1 MAAGLS
7 DVNIPSDKP
16 ERPETAMD
24 FTLDLSNFT
33 VAGITELRGAA
44 KKHLDSLRASV
55 ESPETASDELLD
67 KMQEAKDFIDK
78 CDAEVA
84 DRNERASK
92 FASFEVAETVA
103 TDTEVTP
110 TETVATETSTGVKDV
125 APVVQASAETGTQ
138 VIEAQVGKDG
148 DPAVRRS
155 VQVAD
160 VAANAPK
167 TEFAETA
174 GYKIKVAA
182 DVPNFVSGAEIDW
195 ADLGK
200 AFEERAR
207 GYGSGPRRSGGK
219 GNRLQHGFALI
230 ERDFPETQQLLDHDG
245 EMSLYNKLTEVQKN
259 ATQTAKETNA
269 LVAAAGWCAPSE
281 TIYSTVNPVTADGLL
296 DLPEVVARRG
306 GIRHNQ
312 GINWATFF
320 GGTYPALDANVPGM
334 TLLTEAQVIADTA
347 KTCLEIDCPPFV
359 DERLNVAAL
368 CLTGSLLQNR
378 GYPEYVA
385 EFTRGAMASFQHLV
399 NREVIDIL
407 EDGSTAVALS
417 TVDPWGTDG
426 SVVSQVM
433 SAVEMAVVDMRYRLR
448 LSLNAPVD
456 FVFPE
461 WLRAQMRADWIRRNA
476 AQPGD
481 LADAEIAAMFARRGA
496 RVQYVYDWQDAF
508 SGVATGPGATTA
520 ITALP
525 TTVKFLA
532 YPPGT
537 WILARQ
543 DVIRLDTVYD
553 SVNLQLN
560 QVTQLFMEDGYLPMR
575 MGPLSRAYSV
585 NICPNG
591 STGVQRAVAC
601 TDVTP

>member
-1 MAAGLS
+1 MF
-7 DVNIPSDKP
+7 P
-16 ERPETAMD
+16 E
-24 FTLDLSNFT
+24 DLSTFT
-33 VAGITELRGAA
+33 VAGITELRNAA
-44 KKHLDSLRASV
+44 ARQLATLRASV
-55 ESPETASDELLD
+55 ENPEAVTEAQLD
-67 KMQEAKDFIDK
+67 QMEDLHTYVTK
-78 CDAEVA
+78 CDAEINE
-84 DRNERASK
+84 RNERATK

-103 TDTEVTP
+103 TDAEVTA
-110 TETVATETSTGVKDV
+110 TETVETETADTEVKDV
-125 APVVQASAETGTQ
+125 APVVQASVDTQ
-138 VIEAQVGKDG
+138 VVSAEVSKDG
-148 DPAVRRS
+148 DPNLRRS

-160 VAANAPK
+160 VAGEAPK

-174 GYKIKVAA
+174 SYKIRVAA
-182 DVPNFVSGAEIDW
+182 DVPNFVTGQELEW

-200 AFEERAR
+200 AFEARAR
-207 GYGSGPRRSGGK
+207 GYGNPTRTGTRGP
-219 GNRLQHGFALI
+219 RLQHGFALI
-230 ERDFPETQQLLDHDG
+230 EREFPEAQQLLDNDG
-245 EMSLYNKLTEVQKN
+245 DMGLYAKLTGIQKT
-259 ATQTAKETNA
+259 ATQTAKDTNA

-281 TIYSTVNPVTADGLL
+281 TIYSTVNPVTTDGLL

-320 GGTYPALDANVPGM
+320 GGSFPALDANVPGM

-347 KTCLEIDCPPFV
+347 KTCLEIDCPAFI

-385 EFTRGAMASFQHLV
+385 EFTRGAMAAFQHLV

-407 EDGSTAVALS
+407 EDGSTAVSLT
-417 TVDPWGTDG
+417 TVDPWQSDLT
-426 SVVSQVM
+426 VVSQVM
-433 SAVEMAVVDMRYRLR
+433 SAVEHAVVDMRYRLR
-448 LSLNAPVD
+448 LSTTAPID

-461 WLRAQMRADWIRRNA
+461 WIRAQMRADWIRRNA
-476 AQPGD
+476 AQPSD

-508 SGVATGPGATTA
+508 SGYATAVSSYGALTA
-520 ITALP
+520 PQTVP
-525 TTVKFLA
+525 TQVRFLA
-532 YPPGT
+532 FPPGT

-575 MGPLSRAYSV
+575 MGPLSRVYTL
-585 NICPNG
+585 NIGPIG
-591 STGVQRAVAC
+591 STGAQRAV
-601 TDVTP
+601 TMSDVTP